1 LPVVEWS
8 LVHSTSVEAQSDL
21 EGPEPKRQQNRCS
34 RPAESGAS
42 ASKQIS
48 LGIKGICAYIIR
60 QKLNNTLETLDLSQN
75 PCCGPILDGVCSLL
89 LEAYIDRADVV
100 VFSQVIAL
108 KAALAVN
115 TSLKRI
121 YLGFTGMNTDGAVVM
136 AEGLHEAR
144 HILHIDLSENPAI
157 GSDGASALSVGI
169 RANSTIRCLD
179 LTLDHLDPAQAELA
193 QSLMQCCIRN
203 TESAIAARNG
213 NTSEAVKNSMW
224 APIRDSHLVRQA
236 KDHEERQQFEAVRK
250 TVDTPFGLAR
260 SEVYTLDPTA
270 VLKATEEVA
279 QYLRGFNQKHK
290 DQKVD
295 TTEQQRAVGAV
306 EQAKALLERVGD
318 LIQETEDPSR
328 MQRLLSA
335 NDIVT
340 PLVVDA
346 EVILAGSQ
354 RRKVTPLQ
362 INPISKPDA
371 SSLRL
376 PSDSAIRPRRHMR
389 LPSHELSSP
398 NFSLTNSDDDD
409 SDAEELPN
417 GGPSEPVPKPTL
429 AITTLPFVKKKPIPL
444 AGLNLGALNSRASQD
459 NLEADDGG
467 TKNAEQSPPLPSPL
481 ERVNKDWLEEEGEI
495 FRKGFKLGVA
505 QEIEER
511 DDKLESG
518 NTLKQ
523 KVRKLMRLVVDFKE
537 R

>member
-1 LPVVEWS
+1 
-8 LVHSTSVEAQSDL
+8 
-21 EGPEPKRQQNRCS
+21 
-34 RPAESGAS
+34 
-42 ASKQIS
+42 
-48 LGIKGICAYIIR
+48 
-60 QKLNNTLETLDLSQN
+60 
-75 PCCGPILDGVCSLL
+75 
-89 LEAYIDRADVV
+89 
-100 VFSQVIAL
+100 
-108 KAALAVN
+108 
-115 TSLKRI
+115 
-121 YLGFTGMNTDGAVVM
+121 MNIDGAVVM

-179 LTLDHLDPAQAELA
+179 LTLDHMDPAQAELA

-203 TESAIAARNG
+203 TESAIAARG
-213 NTSEAVKNSMW
+213 GSVSQAVKDSMW

-236 KDHEERQQFEAVRK
+236 KEHEERQQFEAVRK
-250 TVDTPFGLAR
+250 TVDTPSGLAR
-260 SEVYTLDPTA
+260 SEVYTLNPSA

-279 QYLRGFNQKHK
+279 QYLRGFNQTYKT
-290 DQKVD
+290 QAVD
-295 TTEQQRAVGAV
+295 ATEQQRAVGAV

-318 LIQETEDPSR
+318 LIQETEDAPR
-328 MQRLLSA
+328 MERLLSA

-354 RRKVTPLQ
+354 RRKVTQVQTQSMPKVA
-362 INPISKPDA
+362 ISNVGLLAGAEP
-371 SSLRL
+371 
-376 PSDSAIRPRRHMR
+376 RPRRHMR

-417 GGPSEPVPKPTL
+417 GTPSESVAKPTL
-429 AITTLPFVKKKPIPL
+429 SIATLPFVKKKPIPL
-444 AGLNLGALNSRASQD
+444 AGLNLGALNSRASHD
-459 NLEADDGG
+459 ESEGNTVGAAKFND
-467 TKNAEQSPPLPSPL
+467 TAKHSPPLPSPL

-518 NTLKQ
+518 TTLKQ
-523 KVRKLMRLVVDFKE
+523 KVC
-537 R
+537 